1 MNRRRNFWKRADIR
15 LRMSCRKLTERQ
27 RAAVLLALFL
37 PFLAGCVYTVGTA
50 LQGFGERDGPGPE
63 VEHIRPIGITCGI
76 KKMNEKEQAENRHE
90 NEHRKTQDAAEAAS
104 AQGRRQAAD

>member
-50 LQGFGERDGPGPE
+50 LQGF
-63 VEHIRPIGITCGI
+63 
-76 KKMNEKEQAENRHE
+76 
-90 NEHRKTQDAAEAAS
+90 
-104 AQGRRQAAD
+104 

>member
-37 PFLAGCVYTVGTA
+37 PFLAGCVYTIGTA
-50 LQGFGERDGPGPE
+50 LQGFGERDGPGRRWSTSAPSASHTE
-63 VEHIRPIGITCGI
+63 S
-76 KKMNEKEQAENRHE
+76 KK
-90 NEHRKTQDAAEAAS
+90 
-104 AQGRRQAAD
+104 

>member
-63 VEHIRPIGITCGI
+63 VEHIRPIGITFGT
-76 KKMNEKEQAENRHE
+76 KSMNVEKPRDFDPFGQAGLSPLA
-90 NEHRKTQDAAEAAS
+90 TI
-104 AQGRRQAAD
+104 